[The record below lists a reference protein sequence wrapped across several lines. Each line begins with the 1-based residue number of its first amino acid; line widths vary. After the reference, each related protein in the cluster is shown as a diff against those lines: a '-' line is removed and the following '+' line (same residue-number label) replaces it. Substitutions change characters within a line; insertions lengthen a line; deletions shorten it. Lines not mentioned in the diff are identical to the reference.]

1 MAELELQSSQA
12 LQRLEA
18 IKINTNPNP
27 DAAPMFKASISSTT
41 GLLAN
46 DRYAPNDVLS
56 FLESVIV
63 TNASDPEENDD
74 TELSEPEYLL
84 PALNEVSH
92 LALISHSIIA
102 YLSHLDYRK
111 LTKITAKISGDTNR
125 WLAHLFRFI
134 DANASYHID
143 STDAILRAVRF
154 DAHNYPF
161 LFIFDFVFAFIFVL
175 TEVVMNCCF
184 DCRLSIV
191 TRCPGYLEGGV
202 PALANPCLYICENS
216 SQIALQ
222 YSCRQL
228 GLPVSSIRLVPAST
242 SFGKFIHLN
251 LLKYFFFLF
260 SFY

>member
-1 MAELELQSSQA
+1 MAELELQASQA

-18 IKINTNPNP
+18 VKINPNP
-27 DAAPMFKASISSTT
+27 ETPAVVKASTSSTT

-46 DRYAPNDVLS
+46 DRYAPSEVLS

-63 TNASDPEENDD
+63 ANSTDPDENDD
-74 TELSEPEYLL
+74 TDMTEPEYLL

-111 LTKITAKISGDTNR
+111 LTRITAKVSGDTNR

-134 DANASYHID
+134 DANASYHMD

-154 DAHNYPF
+154 EQSILRFTNF
-161 LFIFDFVFAFIFVL
+161 CFIYSIRITDC
-175 TEVVMNCCF
+175 VVCF
-184 DCRLSIV
+184 RLAIV

-216 SQIALQ
+216 SQIGLQ
-222 YSCRQL
+222 YACRQL
-228 GLPVSSIRLVPAST
+228 GLPVNCIRMIPAST
-242 SFGKFIHLN
+242 DFGKRSIKTIYLVFRNNNYI
-251 LLKYFFFLF
+251 KCSFL
-260 SFY
+260 